1 MNKLKK
7 QNMLHVIV
15 NVNLMAKQV
24 IQIKSGIWI
33 FINGS
38 IKETKYDVFKKY
50 FAQNCSYD
58 CEINYAYI
66 KCPAKDSVI
75 TCDKIINVLA
85 KLYDDTSETVEINSN
100 HKIPTYKMGYYALHT
115 ILLVNILLLEIL
127 II

>member
-1 MNKLKK
+1 
-7 QNMLHVIV
+7 MLHVIV

-58 CEINYAYI
+58 CGINYAYI

-85 KLYDDTSETVEINSN
+85 KLYDDTSETVGINSN
-100 HKIPTYKMGYYALHT
+100 HKIPTYKMGYYTLHT

-127 II
+127 FI